1 MRYFWRLVILGAVFF
16 LSATAGPASARDVV
30 DRIVAVVNGDVITL
44 FELNQRYR
52 PFVEQFQGQDLGE
65 AEKRMLLDAKRQLLD
80 RMIDEVLLRQE
91 AQRLEIAVTD
101 LEVQTQ
107 ARQLRERAGLS
118 ELQFQEQLTLQGLNR
133 EQYERRLRDEM
144 LRHRLLG
151 FMVRRKVVVT
161 SDEVR
166 AFYEA
171 NKEEFAQQ
179 RRVRLGLILFDAQT
193 LAEEILARIQAG
205 ELSFGEAAG
214 RYSRGPGAEQGGDM
228 GMFAWGDL
236 SPNWRGAVEPLRVG
250 DVSSVV
256 LIQDRPAVIKLL
268 GEEAGELKTLADV
281 EEQIR
286 EMLMEPLLDE
296 RYDIYMENLRNRA
309 LIDVRL

>member
-1 MRYFWRLVILGAVFF
+1 MRYLWWLVMLGAVLIF
-16 LSATAGPASARDVV
+16 SATAGPASARDVV

-133 EQYERRLRDEM
+133 EQYDRRLRDEM

-166 AFYEA
+166 VFYEA

-179 RRVRLGLILFDAQT
+179 RRVRLGLILFDSQT
-193 LAEEILARIQAG
+193 LAEEVLARIQSG

-256 LIQDRPAVIKLL
+256 LIQDRSAVIKLL
-268 GEEAGELKTLADV
+268 EEEAGESKTLADV

-286 EMLMEPLLDE
+286 ETLMEPLLDE

>member
-1 MRYFWRLVILGAVFF
+1 MRYFWRFMILGAVLV

-44 FELNQRYR
+44 FELNQRFR

-80 RMIDEVLLRQE
+80 RMVDEVLLRQE

-118 ELQFQEQLTLQGLNR
+118 ERQFQEQLTLQGLTR

-144 LRHRLLG
+144 LQHRLLG

-161 SDEVR
+161 SEEVR

-171 NKEEFAQQ
+171 NKEDFAQQ
-179 RRVRLGLILFDAQT
+179 RRVRLGLILFDSQA
-193 LAEEILARIQAG
+193 LAEEVLASIQAG

-250 DVSSVV
+250 DVSAVV

-268 GEEAGELKTLADV
+268 EEEAGELKALADV
-281 EEQIR
+281 EEKIR
-286 EMLMEPLLDE
+286 ETLMEPLLDE

-309 LIDVRL
+309 LIDIRL

>member
-1 MRYFWRLVILGAVFF
+1 MRYFWQLVILGAVFF

-179 RRVRLGLILFDAQT
+179 RRVRLGLILFDSQT

-268 GEEAGELKTLADV
+268 EEEAGELKTLADV

>member
-1 MRYFWRLVILGAVFF
+1 MRYFWRFVILGAVFL

-44 FELNQRYR
+44 FELNQRFR
-52 PFVEQFQGQDLGE
+52 PFVEQFQGQNLGE
-65 AEKRMLLDAKRQLLD
+65 AEKRMLLDTKRQLLD
-80 RMIDEVLLRQE
+80 RMVDEVLLRQE

-101 LEVQTQ
+101 LEVQAQ
-107 ARQLRERAGLS
+107 VRQVRERAGLS
-118 ELQFQEQLTLQGLNR
+118 ERQFQEQLTLQGLTR

-144 LRHRLLG
+144 LQHRLLG

-179 RRVRLGLILFDAQT
+179 RRVRLGLILFDSQA
-193 LAEEILARIQAG
+193 LAEEVLAGIQAG

-250 DVSSVV
+250 DISAIV

-268 GEEAGELKTLADV
+268 EEEAGELKTLADV

-286 EMLMEPLLDE
+286 ETLMEPLLDE
-296 RYDIYMENLRNRA
+296 RYDVYMENLRNRA

>member
-1 MRYFWRLVILGAVFF
+1 MRYFLRLVMLGAV
-16 LSATAGPASARDVV
+16 LILAATAGPASARDVV

-52 PFVEQFQGQDLGE
+52 LFVEQFQGQDLGE
-65 AEKRMLLDAKRQLLD
+65 AETRMLLDAKRQLLD

-91 AQRLEIAVTD
+91 AQRLEISMTD

-118 ELQFQEQLTLQGLNR
+118 ELQFQEQLTLQGLTQ

-179 RRVRLGLILFDAQT
+179 RRVRLGLILFDSQT
-193 LAEEILARIQAG
+193 LAEEVLAGIQAG

-250 DVSSVV
+250 DVSAVV

-268 GEEAGELKTLADV
+268 EEKAGELKTLADV

-286 EMLMEPLLDE
+286 ETLMEPLLDE